1 MSFPKGSA
9 FSGAQ
14 LGLGVKH
21 FLDAEAVF
29 EEVFWTYGKSTSP
42 KAMVLK
48 NHPLFVDFAVF
59 PGEYSHSHCRMEGLI
74 PPKRQ
79 KTLLAKSGKTGIR

>member
-1 MSFPKGSA
+1 MVTSGS
-9 FSGAQ
+9 Q
-14 LGLGVKH
+14 LVLGVKH
-21 FLDAEAVF
+21 FLDFEAVF

-59 PGEYSHSHCRMEGLI
+59 PGGYSHSHWRMEGLSL
-74 PPKRQ
+74 PKRQ
-79 KTLLAKSGKTGIR
+79 KTLLAKSGKTGMR